1 MKQLL
6 LNLSSDL
13 APSLENFVPGRNAEL
28 LHNVHG
34 LASGRSDERFVYVW
48 GDVGSGKSHLL
59 RGAVAAAQSAGETVC
74 FGSGE
79 VPQEAEAH
87 GLVVVD
93 DAHLLDDAAQIALFN
108 LYNCLR
114 DEGGRLLASGPCAAA
129 QLPLRPDVVTR
140 LGWGLIYQL
149 HGLSDEEKVQAL
161 QAHAAAR
168 GFRLP
173 PDVPDYLLRHW
184 RRDLSSLLAALEA
197 LDRYSL
203 ENKRAVTLPLLRQ
216 LMQEGEL

>member
-6 LNLSSDL
+6 LHFSPDPV
-13 APSLENFVPGRNAEL
+13 PSLENFVPGRNAEL
-28 LHNVHG
+28 LHSVRELANG
-34 LASGRSDERFVYVW
+34 LCGERFVYLW
-48 GDVGSGKSHLL
+48 GDGGSGKSHLL
-59 RGAVAAAQSAGETVC
+59 RGAAAAAWSAGMEVC

-79 VPQEAEAH
+79 VPEESESC
-87 GLVVVD
+87 GLAVVD
-93 DAHLLDDAAQIALFN
+93 DVHLLDGGAQIALFN
-108 LYNCLR
+108 LYNRLR
-114 DEGGRLLASGPCAAA
+114 DEGGRLLASGPCAPA

-149 HGLSDEEKVQAL
+149 HGLADEEKSQAL

-173 PDVPDYLLRHW
+173 PEVPDYLLRHW
-184 RRDLSSLLAALEA
+184 RRDLPSLLAALEA

-203 ENKRAVTLPLLRQ
+203 ENKRAVTVPLLRQ

>member
-6 LNLSSDL
+6 LHFPPSP
-13 APSLENFVPGRNAEL
+13 APTLENFVPGGNAEL
-28 LHNVHG
+28 LHNVQG
-34 LASGRSDERFVYVW
+34 LAGGLSDERFIYVW
-48 GDVGSGKSHLL
+48 GDAGSGKSHLL
-59 RGAVAAAQSAGETVC
+59 RGAATAARCAGVEVC

-79 VPQEAEAH
+79 MPEENESCAVA
-87 GLVVVD
+87 VVD
-93 DAHLLDDAAQIALFN
+93 DVHLLDAEAQIALFN
-108 LYNCLR
+108 LYNRLR

-129 QLPLRPDVVTR
+129 RLPLRPDVVTR
-140 LGWGLIYQL
+140 LGWGLIYQV
-149 HGLSDEEKVQAL
+149 HGLADEEKSQAL
-161 QAHAAAR
+161 QAHATAR

-184 RRDLSSLLAALEA
+184 RRDLPSLLAALEA